1 MMIFTIGENAGL
13 VWQMLD
19 EQHEMSL
26 AQLKSR
32 LGLNDAALWAAI
44 GWLAREGQIYCRA
57 VDEELWFSNSL
68 SDGFITFG

>member
-32 LGLNDAALWAAI
+32 LG
-44 GWLAREGQIYCRA
+44 
-57 VDEELWFSNSL
+57 
-68 SDGFITFG
+68 

>member
-44 GWLAREGQIYCRA
+44 GWLAREGEI
-57 VDEELWFSNSL
+57 
-68 SDGFITFG
+68 